1 MENNLNVNENFIK
14 KFTNL
19 NLIDKN
25 IKVVRSNAAIDKGGH
40 TFIQLSIESDGTV
53 VHSLLKSVVPIKH
66 VVPMHTTYWYW
77 KMIHVYLIF
86 NIYIYV
92 ERKKK

>member
-1 MENNLNVNENFIK
+1 MKILFK

-25 IKVVRSNAAIDKGGH
+25 IKVVRSDVAIGKGGH

-53 VHSLLKSVVPIKH
+53 VLSLLKSVVPIKH
-66 VVPMHTTYWYW
+66 V
-77 KMIHVYLIF
+77 
-86 NIYIYV
+86 
-92 ERKKK
+92 